1 MRNMFLEKSYTKY
14 CEETSPRRFSE
25 KLKLNLSLD
34 KQSKVLYSLFLLYG
48 KFRAFKIY
56 CNSAADHL
64 LSPYIKL
71 FEKIK
76 RGLELVFLPHFLHN
90 FWRKIFLL
98 LYSINWPNFIV
109 WLPLLCEIL
118 GNMCIA
124 IVCKPGWTS
133 WIFKSTL
140 SFWSSRFS
148 YMTKKSWQKPK
159 CLENEKSF

>member
-1 MRNMFLEKSYTKY
+1 MKFGQLIECNMRNMFLEKSYTKY

-71 FEKIK
+71 FQKNKQIWNQSPCFIFCIIFEEKYSSCHIPLID
-76 RGLELVFLPHFLHN
+76 RISLFGYLYFGRYLGICVMQLLVN
-90 FWRKIFLL
+90 Q
-98 LYSINWPNFIV
+98 V
-109 WLPLLCEIL
+109 
-118 GNMCIA
+118 
-124 IVCKPGWTS
+124 VTS
-133 WIFKSTL
+133 
-140 SFWSSRFS
+140 
-148 YMTKKSWQKPK
+148 
-159 CLENEKSF
+159 